1 MGSPTPTP
9 FKARRSGVDHHH
21 VRPARAASLI
31 LAAVVL
37 TALVQVPA
45 FPAAAAP
52 TPMLN
57 GIDVS
62 RWQGSVDW
70 AKVRTTSV
78 RFVIMRAT
86 KGRAYVDETF
96 AANEAGA
103 TANHI
108 VVGAYHRATPGAA
121 PGDAVAE
128 ADHFVAVARNAPGD
142 LVPSLDIEETGGL
155 TPPKLQAW
163 VRTWLE
169 RVRSRIGVRPMVYT
183 SPYFWRVAMGDS
195 PWFAQNGY
203 AVWVA
208 HWGVG
213 VNGIDVPAAGWSGR
227 DWTFWQYTSRGRVKG
242 IAPAVDRDHLHG
254 TNLKRAEIARLTVTP
269 TGGGTVS
276 GNRIS
281 CGGSAVACTRLANPG
296 DVLTLTATPDPGA
309 TFLHWTGACTAAG
322 SSPVCAAT
330 AIGSR
335 GTSAVF
341 GYPVRVSV
349 SGTGAGRVASSPG
362 TASCTSSCATIYAYG
377 RQITLTAHPD
387 SASGFGGWSGACAGA
402 NPTPTCTVTVTGPTN
417 VGVRFD
423 AAVELAEAGAGARYA
438 WGRHA
443 DPRALGG
450 SYLVDH
456 RAGASATFGF
466 TGGGVTVYTV
476 AGPSMGWG
484 RITIDGVRRG
494 SFNGYAPSFRT
505 GVAHVFSHL
514 GGGRHTVTITAL
526 GTAGHVGHGT
536 QVGDRRDP
544 RRRVAPPLAGLGLEL
559 VGAGER
565 RLGHRRHLRRE
576 RRRGLQRA
584 AALPRHRRLVDHGA
598 GAGDGAGAD
607 LGGREARADR
617 RPVRASPHLRGPGHR
632 DRPGGSVARDADRGP
647 RLARRVRQ
655 GHGRRRRRL
664 DRPVARVSRGPIARS
679 NDPAGA
685 PR

>member
-9 FKARRSGVDHHH
+9 FKTGRSGVDHHL

-37 TALVQVPA
+37 TALVQAPA

-108 VVGAYHRATPGAA
+108 VVGAYHRATPSAA

-155 TPPKLQAW
+155 APPKLQAW

-195 PWFAQNGY
+195 QWFAQNGY
-203 AVWVA
+203 EVWVA

-213 VNGIDVPAAGWSGR
+213 VNGIDVPAAVWSGR

-309 TFLHWTGACTAAG
+309 TFLHWTGACAAAG

-341 GYPVRVSV
+341 GYPVHVSV

-362 TASCTSSCATIYAYG
+362 AASCSSSCATLYAYG

-402 NPTPTCTVTVTGPTN
+402 NPTPTCTVTVTGPTS

-476 AGPSMGWG
+476 GGPSMGWG

-526 GTAGHVGHGT
+526 GMAGRAGHGT
-536 QVGDRRDP
+536 QVGID
-544 RRRVAPPLAGLGLEL
+544 AI
-559 VGAGER
+559 
-565 RLGHRRHLRRE
+565 
-576 RRRGLQRA
+576 RA
-584 AALPRHRRLVDHGA
+584 AGSLRPSPVPGSGSWGPVTAASATDGTFVVSDVAGSSAQLHFHGT
-598 GAGDGAGAD
+598 GASWIT
-607 LGGREARADR
+607 
-617 RPVRASPHLRGPGHR
+617 VRGPGMGR
-632 DRPGGSVARDADRGP
+632 AQIWVDGKLVRTVGLFARHLIFGARVTVTGLADRSHAMRIVVLGSHG
-647 RLARRVRQ
+647 ASGKGTAVAVDGWIVR
-655 GHGRRRRRL
+655 
-664 DRPVARVSRGPIARS
+664 
-679 NDPAGA
+679 
-685 PR
+685 